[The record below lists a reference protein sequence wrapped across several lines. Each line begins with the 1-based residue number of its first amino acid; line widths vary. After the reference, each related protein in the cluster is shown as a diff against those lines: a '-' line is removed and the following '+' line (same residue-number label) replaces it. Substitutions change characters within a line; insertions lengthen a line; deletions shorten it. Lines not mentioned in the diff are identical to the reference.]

1 MIFTSPDIHGDTTG
15 TYLKA
20 PSDDS
25 TGTFDWSKA
34 VSAAENYNGE
44 GFSDWRLPSQNEL
57 DAMCDNRDI
66 IGSFLTVNYWGSYEF
81 DDFIARFPDFYSGFQ
96 SNFPSSAKVKEC
108 YVRPVRAFY
117 S

>member
-1 MIFTSPDIHGDTTG
+1 M
-15 TYLKA
+15 
-20 PSDDS
+20 
-25 TGTFDWSKA
+25 
-34 VSAAENYNGE
+34 SAAENYNGE

-66 IGSFLTVNYWGSYEF
+66 IGSFLTVNYWSSYEF